1 MEQLDNQP
9 SNSEASHPQAAE
21 ELVKSMA
28 QEIEHLRQNLVAHL
42 SEDVERLNKE
52 KYQLI
57 EDIEQLESQRQ
68 QQLVQQ
74 QQLALQMV
82 PTLVHQLQEV
92 LIQRL
97 NQSSVPSTLSDD
109 NTNLSLK
116 SAPNTEVSSGFPQ
129 TSPASVTQESADQLI
144 VSLDT
149 TLRATFKALQQD
161 INSYQSSISQQLGQM
176 YSLEQQGTV
185 ILEALVSRLRQ
196 EFQVESSVAE
206 NQGVTQQTVPE
217 REQREQGDNRAD
229 LVGAK
234 HLGDNSSNKSTV
246 YSPNALPSGS
256 LKTRPN
262 ISPLV
267 EPVEAAPELT
277 FAESSPTP
285 ASSKWKP
292 RLGFSV
298 LLLSLLALSLE
309 NVAVTVI
316 FNKSSILGI
325 TELGG
330 LITPSLSNS
339 LLLLWL
345 RMLLIV
351 PLMGLL
357 AHFLYPAAWGE
368 LKKLIQS
375 PDWALCGS
383 VVGSGFCLF
392 LSQVLIYLALG
403 TIAPGVAVTIF
414 FIYPVAIAFWGL
426 RGLGRYPNRI
436 ISGALLG
443 ILVGVVLSIFQSS
456 VSGGLTAAVAGIAFA
471 GHIILIQT
479 SRGKLH
485 PVPTRLIHSV
495 IVFFFS
501 TLGLLFTWNSD
512 LVSDSLPG
520 LIIGGVVLGGA
531 ALVSYLLNHV
541 SQKLLPAATASI
553 VGATVPVLTGFAAL
567 VLFNQTM
574 SLPQILGML
583 LVSLGVA
590 ALNLKF

>member
-1 MEQLDNQP
+1 MEQLDNQS
-9 SNSEASHPQAAE
+9 SNKDASHPQAAE
-21 ELVKSMA
+21 DLVKSMA
-28 QEIEHLRQNLVAHL
+28 QEIENLRQNLVAHL

-57 EDIEQLESQRQ
+57 EDIEQLETQRQ
-68 QQLVQQ
+68 QQIVQQ

-82 PTLVHQLQEV
+82 PTLVNQLQEV

-97 NQSSVPSTLSDD
+97 NQSAEPSTASDD

-116 SAPNTEVSSGFPQ
+116 SAPNTKVSSGFPQ
-129 TSPASVTQESADQLI
+129 ISPSSVTQESADQLI

-196 EFQVESSVAE
+196 ELQVDSSVTE
-206 NQGVTQQTVPE
+206 SQPVLPE
-217 REQREQGDNRAD
+217 REQRDRGNSAEP
-229 LVGAK
+229 VGAK
-234 HLGDNSSNKSTV
+234 HLGDNSSHKSTV
-246 YSPNALPSGS
+246 YSPNALPSDN
-256 LKTRPN
+256 LKTRLN

-267 EPVEAAPELT
+267 DSVEPAPELPLT
-277 FAESSPTP
+277 DSSPTP
-285 ASSKWKP
+285 SSSTWKP
-292 RLGFSV
+292 RLGFSL

-309 NVAVTVI
+309 NVAVTAI
-316 FNKSSILGI
+316 FNKSPILGI
-325 TELGG
+325 RELGG

-357 AHFLYPAAWGE
+357 ARFLYPPTWRE

-383 VVGSGFCLF
+383 VIGSGFCLF

-403 TIAPGVAVTIF
+403 TISPGVAVTIF

-436 ISGALLG
+436 ISGALLS

-456 VSGGLTAAVAGIAFA
+456 VSGGVVATVAGVAFA

-485 PVPTRLIHSV
+485 PIPTRLIHSV

-501 TLGLLFTWNSD
+501 TLGLLFTWNNG
-512 LVSDSLPG
+512 LVSDSFPG
-520 LIIGGVVLGGA
+520 LIMGSVVLGSA

-541 SQKLLPAATASI
+541 SQKLLPATTASI
-553 VGATVPVLTGFAAL
+553 VGATVPVLTGFVAL
-567 VLFNQTM
+567 VLLNQTM

>member
-9 SNSEASHPQAAE
+9 SNSEASHSQAAE

-68 QQLVQQ
+68 QQVVQQ

-82 PTLVHQLQEV
+82 PTLVNQLQEV
-92 LIQRL
+92 LLQRL
-97 NQSSVPSTLSDD
+97 NQSAVPSTLSDD

-161 INSYQSSISQQLGQM
+161 INSYQSSVSQQLGQM

-206 NQGVTQQTVPE
+206 NQGVTQETVPE
-217 REQREQGDNRAD
+217 REQKEQGDRGEDTTN
-229 LVGAK
+229 
-234 HLGDNSSNKSTV
+234 STV
-246 YSPNALPSGS
+246 LN
-256 LKTRPN
+256 PN

-267 EPVEAAPELT
+267 KPVEVAPEQPL
-277 FAESSPTP
+277 ADSSPKSS
-285 ASSKWKP
+285 SSKWKP

-316 FNKSSILGI
+316 FNKSPILGI

-345 RMLLIV
+345 RMLIIV

-357 AHFLYPAAWGE
+357 AHFSIQPLGE
-368 LKKLIQS
+368 
-375 PDWALCGS
+375 
-383 VVGSGFCLF
+383 
-392 LSQVLIYLALG
+392 
-403 TIAPGVAVTIF
+403 
-414 FIYPVAIAFWGL
+414 
-426 RGLGRYPNRI
+426 
-436 ISGALLG
+436 
-443 ILVGVVLSIFQSS
+443 SS
-456 VSGGLTAAVAGIAFA
+456 
-471 GHIILIQT
+471 
-479 SRGKLH
+479 R
-485 PVPTRLIHSV
+485 
-495 IVFFFS
+495 
-501 TLGLLFTWNSD
+501 N
-512 LVSDSLPG
+512 
-520 LIIGGVVLGGA
+520 
-531 ALVSYLLNHV
+531 
-541 SQKLLPAATASI
+541 
-553 VGATVPVLTGFAAL
+553 
-567 VLFNQTM
+567 
-574 SLPQILGML
+574 
-583 LVSLGVA
+583 
-590 ALNLKF
+590 